1 VKRLIVST
9 MIGLLVTFGL
19 FWLMQAMVMDNSR
32 SLKPTD
38 NLQMVEF
45 IRLKKEHQ
53 PDVHERKPI
62 RKPPPPPEKRPPPPK
77 MQMQQTQ
84 VQPVTQPNLAVPKL
98 DIPIDTTPF
107 NQSVVAGL
115 TVAAETAPAA
125 VSAPAAVQG
134 PKTAAQG
141 PKTSEG
147 APEGT
152 GTVSTNVIP
161 LVRIPP
167 TYPQR
172 AASRRVE
179 GWVKIEFTITT
190 TGTVTDAVVVES
202 KPAAMFDRAALD
214 AIKKWKFKAK
224 IVEGK
229 AVEQRALQIL
239 QFKLSK

>member
-1 VKRLIVST
+1 MKRLIVSS

-38 NLQMVEF
+38 NIQMVEF
-45 IRLKKEHQ
+45 IRLKNERQ
-53 PDVHERKPI
+53 PNVHERKPI
-62 RKPPPPPEKRPPPPK
+62 KKPPPPPEKRPPPPK

-84 VQPVTQPNLAVPKL
+84 VQPVSQPNLAVPKL
-98 DIPIDTTPF
+98 DIPIDTAQF

-115 TVAAETAPAA
+115 TVAAETAPPSA
-125 VSAPAAVQG
+125 VSA
-134 PKTAAQG
+134 TAAQG
-141 PKTSEG
+141 PKTAEG
-147 APEGT
+147 VPEGT
-152 GTVSTNVIP
+152 GTVSTDVIP

-167 TYPQR
+167 AYPQR
-172 AASRRVE
+172 AANRRVE

-190 TGTVTDAVVVES
+190 SGTVTDAVVVDS

>member
-1 VKRLIVST
+1 MKRLIVSS

-19 FWLMQAMVMDNSR
+19 FWLMQAMVMDNPHN
-32 SLKPTD
+32 LKPTD

-45 IRLKKEHQ
+45 IRLKKELQ

-77 MQMQQTQ
+77 MQVQQTH

-98 DIPIDTTPF
+98 DIPIDTAQF

-125 VSAPAAVQG
+125 VSSPA
-134 PKTAAQG
+134 AAQG

-147 APEGT
+147 VPEGT
-152 GTVSTNVIP
+152 GTVSTDVIP

-167 TYPQR
+167 AYPQR
-172 AASRRVE
+172 AASRRIE

-190 TGTVTDAVVVES
+190 TGTVTDAVVVDS

-224 IVEGK
+224 IVDGK
-229 AVEQRALQIL
+229 AVQQRALQIL

>member
-1 VKRLIVST
+1 MKRLIVSSL
-9 MIGLLVTFGL
+9 IGLLVTFGL
-19 FWLMQAMVMDNSR
+19 FWLMQVMVMDNSR

-45 IRLKKEHQ
+45 IRLKNERQ

-98 DIPIDTTPF
+98 DIPIDTAQF

-115 TVAAETAPAA
+115 TVAAETASPSA
-125 VSAPAAVQG
+125 VSATAAAAG
-134 PKTAAQG
+134 PKTA
-141 PKTSEG
+141 EG
-147 APEGT
+147 VPEGT
-152 GTVSTNVIP
+152 GTVSTDVIP

>member
-1 VKRLIVST
+1 MKRLIVSS
-9 MIGLLVTFGL
+9 IVGLLVTFGL
-19 FWLMQAMVMDNSR
+19 FWLMQAMVMDNSHN
-32 SLKPTD
+32 LKPTD

-98 DIPIDTTPF
+98 DIPIDTTQF

-115 TVAAETAPAA
+115 TVAAETAPAT
-125 VSAPAAVQG
+125 VSVPA
-134 PKTAAQG
+134 AAQG

-147 APEGT
+147 VPEGT
-152 GTVSTNVIP
+152 GTISTDVIP

-167 TYPQR
+167 AYPQR
-172 AASRRVE
+172 AASRRIE

-190 TGTVTDAVVVES
+190 TGTVTDAVVVDS

>member
-1 VKRLIVST
+1 MKRLIVSSI
-9 MIGLLVTFGL
+9 IGSLVTFGL
-19 FWLMQAMVMDNSR
+19 FWLMQAMVMDNSHN
-32 SLKPTD
+32 LKPTD

-98 DIPIDTTPF
+98 DIPIDTTQF

-115 TVAAETAPAA
+115 TVAAETAPAT
-125 VSAPAAVQG
+125 VSAPA
-134 PKTAAQG
+134 AAQG

-147 APEGT
+147 VPEGT
-152 GTVSTNVIP
+152 GTISTDVIP

-167 TYPQR
+167 AYPQR
-172 AASRRVE
+172 AASRRIE

-190 TGTVTDAVVVES
+190 TGTVTDAVVVDS